1 MTEPDHVVNNP
12 GEPPS
17 NLVTWEIVPTR
28 GTRRRRLIVIASAM
42 LLVVAVVVIAAVSLA
57 SLRRQDFAL
66 PASPIGY
73 GSAAPRQS
81 VPSGTST
88 PTPTPFT
95 TPPRSP
101 QPSRSPADKAP
112 RVIKGHINFEH
123 FTVAISRID
132 VDGARA
138 VRVTAKVC
146 VRSLPPNP
154 QGNRTRISW
163 DPWRIDTVNH
173 TIRAQQSAG
182 LTSTKGMFPA
192 DRTYKK
198 GQCASGWIPFAVSAA
213 DVASIS
219 YTNGIGDE
227 ASWRVES

>member
-17 NLVTWEIVPTR
+17 NLVTWEIVPMR

-42 LLVVAVVVIAAVSLA
+42 LLVVAVVVIVAVSLA

-73 GSAAPRQS
+73 GSAAPTQS
-81 VPSGTST
+81 VPSRTST

-112 RVIKGHINFEH
+112 RVIMGHINFEH

-146 VRSLPPNP
+146 VRSLPQPAREPNADQLGSMENSYGESHDSRAAIGRP
-154 QGNRTRISW
+154 PIDQGDVSSGPDVQEGPVRI
-163 DPWRIDTVNH
+163 RMDTL
-173 TIRAQQSAG
+173 RSLCG
-182 LTSTKGMFPA
+182 
-192 DRTYKK
+192 
-198 GQCASGWIPFAVSAA
+198 
-213 DVASIS
+213 
-219 YTNGIGDE
+219 
-227 ASWRVES
+227 